1 MNINVSNIQSFYNL
15 AKQEIIENRPKKAL
29 IYIQIHLINHP
40 SDANAYLLKG
50 NIYSLLKQYQN
61 SIIQYDKCNKIN
73 PSIAECYNSL
83 AYSYS
88 KLNKY
93 QTAIKLVSTAIEL
106 NPKFLDAYYN
116 KGIFLM
122 KSKTKYAFNEALKT
136 FTKLYTLNRNM
147 HEALLQRGICLVR
160 LGRLEEALIEINTL
174 NLFSKIRPFRR
185 SFDRNKYF
193 HRKSS

>member
-40 SDANAYLLKG
+40 SDAYAYLLKG

-122 KSKTKYAFNEALKT
+122 KSKTKYAFNEA
-136 FTKLYTLNRNM
+136 
-147 HEALLQRGICLVR
+147 
-160 LGRLEEALIEINTL
+160 
-174 NLFSKIRPFRR
+174 
-185 SFDRNKYF
+185 FDRNKYF
-193 HRKSS
+193 HRKSSK